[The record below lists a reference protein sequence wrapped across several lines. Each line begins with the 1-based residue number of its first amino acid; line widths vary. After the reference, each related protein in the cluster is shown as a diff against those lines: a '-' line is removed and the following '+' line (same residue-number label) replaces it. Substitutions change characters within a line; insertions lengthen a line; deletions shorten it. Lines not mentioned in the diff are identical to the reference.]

1 MLFPYF
7 PIGERFRFLHEARDG
22 LSAVLKVRRESSL
35 EPEGFPLSLSAFR
48 RQLPGAG
55 DFILRIF
62 LPSQGTHRRK
72 SRADDMASVGPGLR
86 FPGLTVLAEPD
97 GNRAV
102 EPQAPNQPP
111 AQGSTLPVQGQKK
124 RTAIQAGEALAKK
137 GMHFSRLFSR
147 HLDQP
152 FGVLILQKPGNCLRK
167 RRFFRQS
174 QHGSPTFPS
183 RCQDGSR
190 SAYNRRL

>member
-35 EPEGFPLSLSAFR
+35 EPEGFPLSLSSLPRPAAR
-48 RQLPGAG
+48 RRRFHSQ
-55 DFILRIF
+55 DFSL
-62 LPSQGTHRRK
+62 SQGTHRRK

-97 GNRAV
+97 GSRAV

-137 GMHFSRLFSR
+137 GMYFSRLFSR